1 MSKSYWALNGPGS
14 WSRTTSKSG
23 IPPSLSARGWEA
35 VPGLPLL
42 FPEALLALSSG
53 IVFLQPPLP
62 LTPWDPQ

>member
-1 MSKSYWALNGPGS
+1 MSKSHWALNGLGRRVGAESPL
-14 WSRTTSKSG
+14 
-23 IPPSLSARGWEA
+23 SLSARSWEA

-62 LTPWDPQ
+62 LRAF